1 MTARALIRRGLKPG
15 GLIGDGV
22 RRIPVRFGAGVGR
35 PGRVEGLKFL
45 DALLMADASLIPHLR
60 EILREQSLELTF
72 EFRRLSHDGSP
83 FAIDIESSPTAPDVY
98 RSRRRGSSVIPG
110 SFGRVPVTFTRPP
123 VSAVTL
129 KTEIRIEMPIS
140 LLKNVA
146 SPLVGDEDRRPQSG

>member
-72 EFRRLSHDGSP
+72 EFRRLTHGGSP
-83 FAIDIESSPTAPDVY
+83 FANRYRIEPDG
-98 RSRRRGSSVIPG
+98 SRCLSVATEGIFCDSGVVRACTRCAHATPG
-110 SFGRVPVTFTRPP
+110 FGRD
-123 VSAVTL
+123 S
-129 KTEIRIEMPIS
+129 E
-140 LLKNVA
+140 N
-146 SPLVGDEDRRPQSG
+146 